1 MSHPRRL
8 NRPGFARCSAL
19 ALLAAAGSLASAA
32 DHKEA
37 PLIAD
42 DPAADINDV
51 YAFPNPNDPTRFCLA
66 MTVNPL
72 TDPEQNG
79 NANFSPT
86 VRYRFEID
94 FNNDGRSERSVF
106 VTFSKVENNAQTM
119 RIDLAGTADDFTAP
133 VQLGSSAPTAPEP
146 VVTTSPTGISAF
158 AGVRDDPFFFD
169 LAGFNRF
176 RAGTGTFSGRDAF
189 AGANCS
195 ILALEIP
202 LQTLT
207 GGLKSFQV
215 WGATDRRRLTT
226 IRSASGRLL
235 ATSGPWEQVERM
247 GNPAVATVFV
257 AKRNRDRF
265 NIITPNKDAREFG
278 AEISA
283 SIDAL
288 GTNAQNKAILASVA
302 LPDTLK
308 LNLDNPPGFPNG
320 RRPQDDVIDTLLFFI
335 FNQPSPAP
343 TDGANA
349 NDKPF
354 LTTFPYFAPPH
365 QPA

>member
-1 MSHPRRL
+1 MNHSLIR
-8 NRPGFARCSAL
+8 SACLL
-19 ALLAAAGSLASAA
+19 ALLAGASTSYAA

-51 YAFPNPNDPTRFCLA
+51 YAFPNPADATRFVLA

-94 FNNDGRSERSVF
+94 FNNDGKSDRSIA
-106 VTFSKVENNAQTM
+106 VTFSPVANGAQTM
-119 RIDLAGTADDFTAP
+119 TVDLPGRADDFTAP
-133 VQLGSSAPTAPEP
+133 VQLGSSAPTAPAP
-146 VVTTSPTGISAF
+146 VVTTSATGISAF

-207 GGLKSFQV
+207 GGLKQFQV
-215 WGATDRRRLTT
+215 YGATDRKRTT
-226 IRSASGRLL
+226 VVRSASGKLL
-235 ATSGPWEQVERM
+235 ASSGPWEQIERM
-247 GNPAVATVFV
+247 GNPAIATVFI
-257 AKRNRDRF
+257 AKKNRDKF

-302 LPDTLK
+302 IPDTLK
-308 LNLDNPPGFPNG
+308 LNLDNAPGFPNG
-320 RRPQDDVIDTLLFFI
+320 RRPQDDVIDTELFFI
-335 FNQPSPAP
+335 FNQPSPF
-343 TDGANA
+343 TGDGVNA
-349 NDKPF
+349 NDKTF
-354 LTTFPYFAPPH
+354 LDAFPYFAAPH
-365 QPA
+365 QPQ

>member
-1 MSHPRRL
+1 MINLRKDLP
-8 NRPGFARCSAL
+8 FAASAL
-19 ALLAAAGSLASAA
+19 IAACSSCLAA

-51 YAFPNPNDPTRFCLA
+51 YAFPNPTDATRFCLA

-94 FNNDGRSERSVF
+94 FNNDGKSDRSVA

-119 RIDLAGTADDFTAP
+119 TIDLPGRENDFTAP
-133 VQLGSSAPTAPEP
+133 VQLGSSSATAPQP
-146 VVTTSPTGISAF
+146 VVTTSGGGIAAF

-207 GGLKSFQV
+207 GGLKQFQV
-215 WGATDRRRLTT
+215 WGATDRKRSTVV
-226 IRSASGRLL
+226 RSASGKLL
-235 ATSGPWEQVERM
+235 TSSGPWEQIERM
-247 GNPAVATVFV
+247 GNPAIATVFI
-257 AKRNRDRF
+257 AKRNRDKF

-283 SIDAL
+283 SLDAL
-288 GTNAQNKAILASVA
+288 GTNAQNKEILATVA
-302 LPDTLK
+302 IPDTLK
-308 LNLDNPPGFPNG
+308 LNLDNPAGFPNG
-320 RRPQDDVIDTLLFFI
+320 RRPQDDVIDTELFFI
-335 FNQPSPAP
+335 FNQPSPF
-343 TDGANA
+343 TGDGVNS
-349 NDKPF
+349 NDKAF
-354 LTTFPYFAPPH
+354 LDAFPYFAQPH
-365 QPA
+365 QPPA